1 MHESV
6 SAASWSNWKVVTLD
20 SIDKAI
26 LQYLDANCRISY
38 RALARKTG
46 LSPNAAKY
54 RIARL
59 IDEGV
64 IFRFVVEYTLEMIDA
79 SHFMALVETDGTEN
93 LRQFVSH
100 IGEQPMVYHV
110 NVLGSMKGGAY
121 LVTGQSMGDHKLAEL
136 GAFLRGL
143 DEVQAVELHT
153 MLPTDLLQGRKPEFS
168 RMHLKVLNCLC
179 EDARM
184 QISKIAEITG
194 MAPKTVRRAI
204 KEIVNSGG
212 VNFATRSDLAAG
224 GFVDAF
230 VRIHWN
236 DKMISADELIKWLQ
250 DKYPIDFWYPWV
262 SATESM
268 LYADILAGSLLEV
281 EQIANGIR
289 SAPFVES
296 TATLIATSNVLFEK
310 LTEIRLRE
318 MLDDVGV

>member
-1 MHESV
+1 M
-6 SAASWSNWKVVTLD
+6 VTLD

-26 LQYLDANCRISY
+26 LLYLDANCRISY

-46 LSPNAAKY
+46 LSPNAARN
-54 RIARL
+54 RIVRL

-64 IFRFVVEYTLEMIDA
+64 IIRFVIEYTLEMIDA
-79 SHFMALVETDGTEN
+79 SHFMALVNTDGTEN
-93 LRQFVSH
+93 LQQFVLQ

-110 NVLGSMKGGAY
+110 NVLGNMRGGAY
-121 LVTGQSMGDHKLAEL
+121 LVTGQSIGDHRLAEF
-136 GAFLRGL
+136 GAYLRAL
-143 DEVQAVELHT
+143 NEVQSVELHT
-153 MLPTDLLQGRKPEFS
+153 MLPTDLLQGRKVEFS
-168 RMHLKVLNCLC
+168 RVQLKVLNCLC

-184 QISKIAEITG
+184 QITEIAEMTG

-204 KEIVNSGG
+204 KEIADSGG
-212 VNFATRSDLAAG
+212 VIFTMRSNLAAG

-250 DKYPIDFWYPWV
+250 DEYPTDFWYPWV

-289 SAPFVES
+289 SAPFVKS

-310 LTEIRLRE
+310 LTERRLRE
-318 MLDDVGV
+318 ILDAEGV